1 MTESTDSAGS
11 AGSED
16 SADSGDGAP
25 AAVAGG
31 RERSALWRDA
41 EFMKF
46 WTGEGIS
53 QIGAQV
59 TTLALPLTAVLTLD
73 ATSSEV
79 GLVNAAS
86 YAPFLLVTL
95 LVGVWVDRVRKRP
108 LMIAANAG
116 RALLVSAVPLL
127 AVLDL
132 LRIEFVYVA
141 ALLIGVLTVVFDV
154 AYQSYLP
161 TLIGKEH
168 LVEGNSKL
176 QGTSSLAQIGGPG
189 LAGLLIGWATA
200 PYALLING
208 GSYLVSVVS
217 LLAIRRPEPPPAQ
230 PEQRTGLWR
239 SVGDGI
245 RIIWQSAHLR
255 ACALQSGLY
264 NMCWMSLQTVFVLYA
279 ARRLDLSPG
288 TIGLLL
294 GTGAVGSLGGSLVA
308 RGLKRVMG
316 LGPAILGALLL
327 CCVAPVVIP
336 LAPANGGIVT
346 LALMVAAF
354 ALIGAGGTMA
364 NIHIISLRQSITPDE
379 LLGRMNAG
387 YRFVSW
393 GMLPLGALIGGWLG
407 DLIGLRETLFVTAAA
422 FLSAVLVVFLSPV
435 WRLKDF
441 PAQIGTSPETTA
453 AVGS

>member
-1 MTESTDSAGS
+1 MS
-11 AGSED
+11 
-16 SADSGDGAP
+16 DSGRK
-25 AAVAGG
+25 GG
-31 RERSALWRDA
+31 ALWRDA
-41 EFMKF
+41 EFLKF

-53 QIGAQV
+53 QVGAQV

-73 ATSSEV
+73 ASSSEV

-95 LVGVWVDRVRKRP
+95 LVGVWVDRVRRRP
-108 LMIAANAG
+108 LMIMANAG
-116 RALLVSAVPLL
+116 RALLVTAVPLL

-132 LRIEFVYVA
+132 LRIEYVYVA
-141 ALLIGVLTVVFDV
+141 ALLIGALTVVFDV

-189 LAGLLIGWATA
+189 LAGLLIGWVTA

-208 GSYLVSVVS
+208 ASYLVSVVT
-217 LLAIRRPEPPPAQ
+217 LLAVRRTEPEPVA
-230 PEQRTGLWR
+230 PERRTGLWR
-239 SVGDGI
+239 SVGDGV
-245 RIIWQSAHLR
+245 RIIWDSAHLR

-264 NMCWMSLQTVFVLYA
+264 NLCWMSLQTVFVLYA
-279 ARRLDLSPG
+279 ARQLGLSPG

-308 RGLKRVMG
+308 KGLKRALG

-327 CCVAPVVIP
+327 CCVAPAIIP
-336 LAPANGGIVT
+336 FAPANGGLVS
-346 LALMVAAF
+346 LALFVAAF

-393 GMLPLGALIGGWLG
+393 GTLPLGALLGGWLG
-407 DLIGLRETLFVTAAA
+407 DVIGLRPTLFATAAA
-422 FLSAVLVVFLSPV
+422 FLSAVLVVLASPV

-441 PAQIGTSPETTA
+441 PAQITARPETA
-453 AVGS
+453 GVPS